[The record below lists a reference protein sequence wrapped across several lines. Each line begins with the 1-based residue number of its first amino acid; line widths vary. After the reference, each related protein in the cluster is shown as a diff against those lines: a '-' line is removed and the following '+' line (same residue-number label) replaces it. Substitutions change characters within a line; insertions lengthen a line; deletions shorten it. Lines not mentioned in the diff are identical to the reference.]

1 MEVYAL
7 WAEDGTLAWFENRG
21 GRFEEE
27 EGLLGADVVELFYM
41 ISLGVS
47 AGDSKS
53 TLGADSGDGLGETK
67 GKKSIRIVSSN
78 TDDFA
83 AIGRDATR
91 SHFDGISI
99 QCLEISCTRSS
110 V

>member
-21 GRFEEE
+21 GWFEEE
-27 EGLLGADVVELFYM
+27 EGLLGADVVELFNM
-41 ISLGVS
+41 VALGVS
-47 AGDSKS
+47 AGDSES
-53 TLGADSGDGLGETK
+53 TLGADSGDMLGETK
-67 GKKSIRIVSSN
+67 GKSIRVVSSN

-83 AIGRDATR
+83 AIGRDARR
-91 SHFDGISI
+91 SHFDGLSI
-99 QCLEISCTRSS
+99 RCLEISCTRSS